1 MRMLNEKNKMV
12 NIKLNI
18 FALFNFIGVT
28 PQQILLDRTK
38 LFIYYNIIYFVQVNI
53 LTFIKIFYL
62 RHTHHCRFYGENKKI
77 SNTLLYVN
85 QFNVIVIFKPLTT
98 VISSQEQK

>member
-1 MRMLNEKNKMV
+1 M
-12 NIKLNI
+12 
-18 FALFNFIGVT
+18 
-28 PQQILLDRTK
+28 
-38 LFIYYNIIYFVQVNI
+38 
-53 LTFIKIFYL
+53 

-98 VISSQEQK
+98 VISSQEQKQMKIIIISKKSLCI